1 MLTEFFCSD
10 RRNIQISIINLFMY
24 HLLLKIKVKRSEFT
38 DAILLIPIPSFKI
51 IIVFA
56 QSLSCVWLFAT
67 PWTTTGQTS
76 LSFTVTQSLLKLMST
91 ESMILS
97 NHLIFCCPFSYC
109 PQPFPASGSFPM
121 SRLFISGSQILE
133 LQLQH
138 QSSQRIFKVHFI

>member
-38 DAILLIPIPSFKI
+38 DTILLIPIPLSQI
-51 IIVFA
+51 IIVVVA
-56 QSLSCVWLFAT
+56 QSLSCVWLFST

-76 LSFTVTQSLLKLMST
+76 LSFTITQSLLKLMST

-97 NHLIFCCPFSYC
+97 NHLIFCCPLLLPSIFSSIRV
-109 PQPFPASGSFPM
+109 FSNEK
-121 SRLFISGSQILE
+121 LFISGSQILE

-138 QSSQRIFKVHFI
+138 KSFQRIFKVDFI